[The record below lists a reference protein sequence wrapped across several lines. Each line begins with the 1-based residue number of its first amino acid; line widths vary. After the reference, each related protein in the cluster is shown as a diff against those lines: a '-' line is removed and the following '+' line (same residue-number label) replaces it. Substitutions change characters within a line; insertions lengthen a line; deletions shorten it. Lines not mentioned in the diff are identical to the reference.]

1 MYIHVWIYVLLLRM
15 MQCSN
20 SARLKMSPKAYERN
34 MLSVSMYEY
43 TYVWVHVCVH
53 LIRATPIEGHPLQ
66 RGGGWPDNQKGVDQQ
81 AVVQVDEQ
89 THRHRRILIH
99 RWVCACIHKCKA
111 HAWHTYIELSLPV
124 ISMACSRETPS
135 MKCVHILWVSRF
147 MLSDPAD
154 EEKAADEESFTKY
167 MHVCTI
173 VVMLY
178 ILLQF
183 IDSSMF

>member
-66 RGGGWPDNQKGVDQQ
+66 RGGGRPDNQKGVDQQ

-111 HAWHTYIELSLPV
+111 HAWHTYILWYPYLWYRWLAAEKRRPWSVSTSSEFLGSCSAIRRTRKKPPTKNRSLSICMYV
-124 ISMACSRETPS
+124 
-135 MKCVHILWVSRF
+135 
-147 MLSDPAD
+147 
-154 EEKAADEESFTKY
+154 
-167 MHVCTI
+167 
-173 VVMLY
+173 
-178 ILLQF
+178 Q
-183 IDSSMF
+183 